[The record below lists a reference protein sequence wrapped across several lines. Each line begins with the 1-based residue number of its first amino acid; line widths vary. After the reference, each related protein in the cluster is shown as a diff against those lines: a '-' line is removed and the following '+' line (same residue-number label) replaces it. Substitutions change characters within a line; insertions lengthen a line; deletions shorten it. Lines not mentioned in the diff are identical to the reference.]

1 MNKQEKKTP
10 WQKKLSKV
18 KDSFI
23 KRDKEVEQSLRTIY
37 ASDESEGLPDLTKLE
52 PKKSYRWLIVALV
65 VPLSIIILCLIAWS
79 GFWFFK
85 SFSGFSGKG
94 LIINIEGPNQISLG
108 QETTYFINYQNPL
121 SEPLLDVEIRANFP
135 ADFMPTSITPKI
147 DDKALIWK
155 IGSLSAEQRGTITV
169 KGRFTGSLGTL
180 SAVQAVGTYR
190 PSSYSSNFE
199 TMSTKQISYADTV
212 LEGLIQVPEKAV
224 PGDLTTIIY
233 RLTNKGKDALERIEA
248 RILLP
253 EGFALNSTSSALGKV
268 DGRNYVLN
276 FNFLEAGSS
285 TDIIL
290 SGVFASGFGGQAQVE
305 ARAGNVSRDG
315 TFMPAQISEA
325 SFPVLAGD
333 LSIKMVVNGT
343 DHAERSVGYGETL
356 LCAIG
361 YENMADESLKNV
373 TISLHLE
380 TVNLNEPGKYINQT
394 LVDWEDFQN
403 MSSSTRTDQVLT
415 WSFANVEDLEEIV
428 TRADNSLEFGLP
440 LITTAFSGGD
450 SLALKATVYA
460 TIEGIGETKM
470 KRTIQM
476 APMLFKLRTDATLK
490 AEIRYFSEEGA
501 PLGSGPLPPKV
512 GESTVYRVAWVLNK
526 NVHALKDLDISSV
539 LPRNV
544 SFVGAVTSSAG
555 ELTFDKNTRSV
566 SWKLNRMPEDVSS
579 SYMEFDIELTPMATD
594 DGKFVDL
601 IGDTTFQ
608 AYDENIKENIIQV
621 IKALN
626 TDLQNDESAQ
636 GKGVVR
642 K

>member
-1 MNKQEKKTP
+1 MNKKDKKTP
-10 WQKKLSKV
+10 WQKLSGV

-37 ASDESEGLPDLTKLE
+37 ASGEDDNLPDLTKLE
-52 PKKSYRWLIVALV
+52 PKKSYRWLIAALV
-65 VPLSIIILCLIAWS
+65 VPLIVLILCVVAWS

-94 LIINIEGPNQISLG
+94 LVITIEGPNQISLG

-121 SEPLLDVEIRANFP
+121 REPLLNVEIRANFP
-135 ADFMPTSITPKI
+135 ADFVPTSVTPQI
-147 DDKALIWK
+147 NDKVLIWK
-155 IGSLSAEQRGTITV
+155 IGSLAAEQRGTITV

-212 LEGLIQVPEKAV
+212 LEGSIQTPEKAV
-224 PGDLTTIIY
+224 PGDNTTIVY
-233 RLTNKGKDALERIEA
+233 KLANKGRDVLDNIEV

-253 EGFALNSTSSALGKV
+253 EGFSLNSTSSALGKI
-268 DGRNYVLN
+268 DGRNYILN
-276 FNFLEAGSS
+276 FETLEAGSS

-290 SGVFASGFGGQAQVE
+290 SGVFASGFGGQAHVE

-315 TFMPAQISEA
+315 AFMPAQISEA

-333 LSIKMVVNGT
+333 LSLKMVVNGT
-343 DHAERSVGYGETL
+343 DHAERSVGYGEVL

-373 TISLHLE
+373 TISVHLD
-380 TVNLNEPGKYINQT
+380 TVNLNEPGKYIKQP
-394 LVDWEDFQN
+394 LVDWDKYQN
-403 MSSSTRTDQVLT
+403 TSSSTRTDQILT
-415 WSFANVEDLEEIV
+415 WTAGNVKGLEEIV
-428 TRADNSLEFGLP
+428 TRADDSLEFALP
-440 LITTAFSGGD
+440 LITTASAGSD
-450 SLALKATVYA
+450 SLALKATVFA

-476 APMLFKLRTDATLK
+476 APMIFKLRTDAALSS
-490 AEIRYFSEEGA
+490 EVRYFSEEGA

-512 GESTVYRVAWVLNK
+512 GESTVYRVSWNLSK
-526 NVHALKDLDISSV
+526 NIHALKDLDVSAV

-555 ELTFDKNTRSV
+555 ELNFDKNTRLV
-566 SWKLNRMPEDVSS
+566 SWKLNRMPDNISS
-579 SYMEFDIELTPMATD
+579 SYMEFDIELTPVATD

-621 IKALN
+621 IKPLN
-626 TDLQNDESAQ
+626 TDLQNDEGAQ

>member
-1 MNKQEKKTP
+1 MNKKDKKTP
-10 WQKKLSKV
+10 WQKLSRV

-23 KRDKEVEQSLRTIY
+23 KHDKEVEQSLRTIY
-37 ASDESEGLPDLTKLE
+37 ASDESEDLPDLTKLE
-52 PKKSYRWLIVALV
+52 PKKSYRWLIAALV
-65 VPLSIIILCLIAWS
+65 VPLAVVILCVIAWS

-94 LIINIEGPNQISLG
+94 LLITIEGPNQISLG

-121 SEPLLDVEIRANFP
+121 REPLLNVEIRANFP
-135 ADFMPTSITPKI
+135 ADFMPTSITPQVN
-147 DDKALIWK
+147 DKALIWK
-155 IGSLSAEQRGTITV
+155 IGSLAAEQRGTITV

-212 LEGLIQVPEKAV
+212 LEGSIQTPEKAV
-224 PGDLTTIIY
+224 PGDNTTIIY
-233 RLTNKGKDALERIEA
+233 KLANKGRDVLDNIEA
-248 RILLP
+248 MILLP
-253 EGFALNSTSSALGKV
+253 EGFTLNSTSSAMGKI
-268 DGRNYVLN
+268 DGRNYILS
-276 FNFLEAGSS
+276 FDTLEAGSS

-290 SGVFASGFGGQAQVE
+290 SGVFASGFGGQAHVE

-315 TFMPAQISEA
+315 AFMPAQISEA

-333 LSIKMVVNGT
+333 LSLKMVVNGT

-373 TISLHLE
+373 TISVHLD
-380 TVNLNEPGKYINQT
+380 TVNLNDPGKYVNQT
-394 LVDWEDFQN
+394 LVDWEKFQN
-403 MSSSTRTDQVLT
+403 TSSSTRTDQVLT
-415 WSFANVEDLEEIV
+415 WSAENVKDLDEIV
-428 TRADNSLEFGLP
+428 TRADNSLEFALP
-440 LITTAFSGGD
+440 LLATASSDGH

-460 TIEGIGETKM
+460 TIEGIGDTKM

-476 APMLFKLRTDATLK
+476 APMLFKLRTDAALM
-490 AEIRYFSEEGA
+490 AEVRYFSEEGA

-512 GESTVYRVAWVLNK
+512 GEPTVYRVSWNLNK
-526 NVHALKDLDISSV
+526 NVHALKDLDVSAV

-555 ELTFDKNTRSV
+555 ELTFDKNSRSV
-566 SWKLNRMPEDVSS
+566 SWKLNRMPDNVNSA
-579 SYMEFDIELTPMATD
+579 YMEFDIELTPVATD

>member
-1 MNKQEKKTP
+1 MNKKDKKTP
-10 WQKKLSKV
+10 WQKLSRV

-23 KRDKEVEQSLRTIY
+23 KHDKEVEQSLRTIY
-37 ASDESEGLPDLTKLE
+37 ASDESEDLPDLTKLE
-52 PKKSYRWLIVALV
+52 PKKSYRWLIAALV
-65 VPLSIIILCLIAWS
+65 VPLAVVILCVIAWS

-94 LIINIEGPNQISLG
+94 LVITIEGPNQISLG

-121 SEPLLDVEIRANFP
+121 REPLLNVEIRANFP
-135 ADFMPTSITPKI
+135 ADFMPTSITPQVN
-147 DDKALIWK
+147 DKALIWK
-155 IGSLSAEQRGTITV
+155 IGSLAAEQRGTITV

-212 LEGLIQVPEKAV
+212 LEGSIQTPEKAV
-224 PGDLTTIIY
+224 PGDNTTIIY
-233 RLTNKGKDALERIEA
+233 KLANKGRDVLDNIEA

-253 EGFALNSTSSALGKV
+253 EGFTLNSTSSAMGKI
-268 DGRNYVLN
+268 DGRNYILS
-276 FNFLEAGSS
+276 FDTLEAGSS

-290 SGVFASGFGGQAQVE
+290 SGVFASGFGGQAHVE

-315 TFMPAQISEA
+315 AFMPAQISEA

-333 LSIKMVVNGT
+333 LSLKMVVNGT

-373 TISLHLE
+373 TISVHLD
-380 TVNLNEPGKYINQT
+380 TVNLNDLGKYVNQT
-394 LVDWEDFQN
+394 LVDWEKFQN
-403 MSSSTRTDQVLT
+403 TSSSTRTDQVLT
-415 WSFANVEDLEEIV
+415 WSAENVKDLDEIV
-428 TRADNSLEFGLP
+428 TRADNSLEFALP
-440 LITTAFSGGD
+440 LLATANSGGD

-460 TIEGIGETKM
+460 TIEGIGDTKM

-476 APMLFKLRTDATLK
+476 APMLFKLRTDAALM
-490 AEIRYFSEEGA
+490 AEVRYFSEEGA
-501 PLGSGPLPPKV
+501 PLGSGPLPPRV
-512 GESTVYRVAWVLNK
+512 GEPTVYRVSWNLNK
-526 NVHALKDLDISSV
+526 NVHALKDLDISAV

-555 ELTFDKNTRSV
+555 ELTIDKNSRSV
-566 SWKLNRMPEDVSS
+566 SWKLNRMPDNVNSA
-579 SYMEFDIELTPMATD
+579 YMEFDIELTPVATD

>member
-1 MNKQEKKTP
+1 MNKKNKKTP
-10 WQKKLSKV
+10 WQKLSGA

-37 ASDESEGLPDLTKLE
+37 ATDENTDLPDLTKLE

-65 VPLSIIILCLIAWS
+65 VPLVMLILCVIAWS

-85 SFSGFSGKG
+85 SFNGFSGMG
-94 LIINIEGPNQISLG
+94 LMITIEGPNQISLG

-121 SEPLLDVEIRANFP
+121 REPLLNVEIRANFP
-135 ADFMPTSITPKI
+135 ADFMPISATPQVN
-147 DDKALIWK
+147 DQALIWK
-155 IGSLSAEQRGTITV
+155 IGSLAAEQRGTITV

-180 SAVQAVGTYR
+180 SAVQTVGTYR
-190 PSSYSSNFE
+190 PSSYSSSFE
-199 TMSTKQISYADTV
+199 TMSTKQIAYADTV
-212 LEGLIQVPEKAV
+212 LEGLVQVPEKAI
-224 PGDLTTIIY
+224 PGDITTMTY
-233 RLTNKGKDALERIEA
+233 RLSNKGRDVLDNIEV

-253 EGFALNSTSSALGKV
+253 EGFTLNGTSSTLGKI
-268 DGRNYVLN
+268 DGRNYILN
-276 FNFLEAGSS
+276 FESLEAGSS
-285 TDIIL
+285 TDMTL
-290 SGVFASGFGGQAQVE
+290 SGVFASGFGGQAHVE
-305 ARAGNVSRDG
+305 ARAGHISRDG
-315 TFMPAQISEA
+315 AFMPAQISEA

-333 LSIKMVVNGT
+333 LSLKMVVNGS
-343 DHAERSVGYGETL
+343 DHAERSAGYGETL

-373 TISLHLE
+373 TISVHLD
-380 TVNLNEPGKYINQT
+380 TVNLNEPGKYIKQP
-394 LVDWEDFQN
+394 LVDWGKYQN
-403 MSSSTRTDQVLT
+403 ISSSTRTDQVLT
-415 WSFANVEDLEEIV
+415 WTSSDVKDLEEVV

-440 LITTAFSGGD
+440 LVAAAVSGGG

-460 TIEGIGETKM
+460 TIESIGETKM
-470 KRTIQM
+470 KRTIRM
-476 APMLFKLRTDATLK
+476 SPMLFKLRTDAALK
-490 AEIRYFSEEGA
+490 AEARYFSEEGA
-501 PLGSGPLPPKV
+501 PLGFGPLPPKV
-512 GESTVYRVAWVLNK
+512 GESTVYRISWFLDK
-526 NVHALKDLDISSV
+526 NVHALKDLDVTSV

-555 ELTFDKNTRSV
+555 ELIFDKNSRSV
-566 SWKLNRMPEDVSS
+566 SWKLNRLPDNVNSA
-579 SYMEFDIELTPMATD
+579 YMEFDIELTPVATD

-626 TDLQNDESAQ
+626 TDLQNDEGAQ